1 MDQRK
6 PQATRLTL
14 TGTPRIPGSMCRALY
29 DWWLVDGNE
38 IASAESDL
46 LLLQPADDIQ
56 EQRTAIRRLRP
67 HGEQLLAG

>member
-6 PQATRLTL
+6 PPTTRLTL

-29 DWWLVDGNE
+29 DWRPVDGNE

-46 LLLQPADDIQ
+46 LLRDLLLQPADDIQ
-56 EQRTAIRRLRP
+56 E
-67 HGEQLLAG
+67 